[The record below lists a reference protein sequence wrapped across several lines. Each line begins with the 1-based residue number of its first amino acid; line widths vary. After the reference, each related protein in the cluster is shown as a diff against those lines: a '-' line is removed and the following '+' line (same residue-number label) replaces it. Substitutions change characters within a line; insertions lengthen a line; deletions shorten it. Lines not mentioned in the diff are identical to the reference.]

1 MNPNFQK
8 LTTHF
13 VLYRRWEELK
23 KDHRGVQSKTVHIKK
38 EPVVPDDKK
47 PKGKSSSDPFVVDSG
62 DDSGESTS
70 GSEAENEDEENPN
83 EEEQSGEEEENQ
95 EDEDEN
101 ESDEE
106 VDSNENE
113 NIFFNQ
119 FDKIYDQ
126 DGWFEEG
133 MITGIQ
139 SD

>member
-1 MNPNFQK
+1 M
-8 LTTHF
+8 
-13 VLYRRWEELK
+13 
-23 KDHRGVQSKTVHIKK
+23 
-38 EPVVPDDKK
+38 VPDDEKTE
-47 PKGKSSSDPFVVDSG
+47 GKSSSDPFVLDSG

-70 GSEAENEDEENPN
+70 GSEAEKEDEENLN
-83 EEEQSGEEEENQ
+83 EEEPSGEEEENQ
-95 EDEDEN
+95 EDEDED

-106 VDSNENE
+106 MDSNENE
-113 NIFFNQ
+113 NIFYDQ